1 MMNPVDD
8 DDAKQLADLSKDMPA
23 IDLDNVSAERM
34 AHRLRQDLGKPPS
47 ARRFVLPIV
56 AAIVVLAYGT
66 WTLLKVLE
74 VLG

>member
-1 MMNPVDD
+1 MTNPADD

-23 IDLDNVSAERM
+23 IDLDHVSAERM

-47 ARRFVLPIV
+47 RRRFVLPIL

-66 WTLLKVLE
+66 WMLLKVLE